1 MHFEIAGFK
10 IAHFEIADFKSVYS
24 NLHTSKLFSSKF
36 RHFKVAEVCGFSIIF
51 GWRRGAPA
59 LRVRARR
66 WPAAHLRLLRG
77 NKSVRDFN
85 EFRNGNSVCTFVENI
100 VAIARSFGEIRLLLC
115 RHHEF

>member
-36 RHFKVAEVCGFSIIF
+36 RHFKVAEMCGFSIIF

-59 LRVRARR
+59 LRVARA
-66 WPAAHLRLLRG
+66 ALASSTLA
-77 NKSVRDFN
+77 V
-85 EFRNGNSVCTFVENI
+85 
-100 VAIARSFGEIRLLLC
+100 IAW
-115 RHHEF
+115 